1 MNNKSLPPYLDDKIA
16 LVASKNFISLL
27 KNQDVL
33 MLTADENASKSE
45 NDFIFKHISTLK
57 KERINFSGG
66 HILPDNYVDSLSNI
80 FAS

>member
-1 MNNKSLPPYLDDKIA
+1 
-16 LVASKNFISLL
+16 
-27 KNQDVL
+27 
-33 MLTADENASKSE
+33 MLTVNDDENASKNE

-66 HILPDNYVDSLSNI
+66 SILPANYVDSLSNM